1 MPKIHWLCTLTKY
14 CNPTASHS
22 DMHPLTVRERPCFCD
37 PEDSPLSLTF
47 ACCRCQEAYSLVEL
61 RALPGPYRDPQHP
74 GAYVACPFDDLLPKM
89 VTFVAVA
96 CQASIIILP
105 WSCNPAQDAHNT
117 HLLFQASLPCARLHE
132 VGPKRK
138 ASPDFL
144 RCVGSP
150 PYRARGRDE
159 PFRVMSHFL
168 LAKQRQI
175 TNFT

>member
-1 MPKIHWLCTLTKY
+1 
-14 CNPTASHS
+14 
-22 DMHPLTVRERPCFCD
+22 
-37 PEDSPLSLTF
+37 
-47 ACCRCQEAYSLVEL
+47 LVEL

-138 ASPDFL
+138 ALQISFAASDHLHTVPE
-144 RCVGSP
+144 G
-150 PYRARGRDE
+150 
-159 PFRVMSHFL
+159 VMSHF
-168 LAKQRQI
+168 A
-175 TNFT
+175 